1 MHPWN
6 APLICINSL
15 QPARDKLSA
24 CPVRGGRARGRC
36 PPPGAC
42 GCAPPAPRVP
52 TCHVCVFARPSGC
65 GAAGKRARAALVGLP
80 CVTYKQNYK
89 ARPRGGH
96 TATQS
101 GPHSRHSCAH
111 RSAPPKRAL
120 TPIMHAHAIGGHPP
134 RAPTPHSPP
143 HFEGLTL
150 SSHARA
156 RARRKGSAEIGGHRV
171 AHIGAALGP
180 PPLRTRRRVRHLP
193 RSGG

>member
-1 MHPWN
+1 MECTSYLHQLSSTGERQALRLPCTGRSR
-6 APLICINSL
+6 AGEVP
-15 QPARDKLSA
+15 PARSL
-24 CPVRGGRARGRC
+24 RLR
-36 PPPGAC
+36 PPRP
-42 GCAPPAPRVP
+42 PRVP